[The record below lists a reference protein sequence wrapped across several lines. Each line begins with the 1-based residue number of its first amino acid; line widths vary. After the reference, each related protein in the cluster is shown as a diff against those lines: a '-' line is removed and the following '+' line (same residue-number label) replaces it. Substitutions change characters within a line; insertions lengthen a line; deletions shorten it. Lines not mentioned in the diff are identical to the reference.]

1 VVGGWSGRSRVKPKT
16 GYTALSSFGW
26 TVAAMSEAIAKRVA
40 DTGQA
45 TRAASEWS
53 HRWQTKRLRNEAG
66 GWLLF
71 TARGWRVFL
80 FFDWIPLKINYGQ
93 TGKYKNHDSPAAG
106 GDQQA
111 SQLWAAN
118 GLKAAE
124 TNVAGMKR
132 KVLSLRS
139 PEV

>member
-1 VVGGWSGRSRVKPKT
+1 MGEAGLNPKT

-26 TVAAMSEAIAKRVA
+26 TVAAMSEAIAKWVA

-45 TRAASEWS
+45 SRAASEWS
-53 HRWQTKRLRNEAG
+53 RRWQTKRLRNEAG

-93 TGKYKNHDSPAAG
+93 TGKHKNHDNPAAG

-111 SQLWAAN
+111 SQ
-118 GLKAAE
+118 
-124 TNVAGMKR
+124 
-132 KVLSLRS
+132 
-139 PEV
+139 

>member
-1 VVGGWSGRSRVKPKT
+1 MDKHREPPASGAAGG
-16 GYTALSSFGW
+16 
-26 TVAAMSEAIAKRVA
+26 
-40 DTGQA
+40 
-45 TRAASEWS
+45 
-53 HRWQTKRLRNEAG
+53 RLRDPKNEGG

-93 TGKYKNHDSPAAG
+93 TGKHKNHDSPAAG

-111 SQLWAAN
+111 SQLWAAD
-118 GLKAAE
+118 GLQVAE